1 MGKRFEAALKVKPI
15 LQKGAQSL
23 GEAEALKVKGVYF
36 AWDDLKKPEHE
47 YHTVKKGFKF
57 SHNGQ
62 LYKTEQPEYTFVE
75 HYVPGE
81 VGTESL
87 FTKIDETHA
96 GTIDDPKIAARGME
110 YTYGQYYTDPE
121 DGLLY
126 YCWRNGEAAGGVVVL
141 QYLPHELVGQYFETV
156 VIE

>member
-1 MGKRFEAALKVKPI
+1 MGKRHEAALKVKPFF
-15 LQKGAQSL
+15 QKGAQHL
-23 GEAEALKVKGVYF
+23 DDAEAIKVKGVYF
-36 AWDDLKKPEHE
+36 AWDNLKKPEHE

-96 GTIDDPKIAARGME
+96 GTIDDPIPAERNME
-110 YTYGQYYTDPE
+110 YTYFLYYLDPE
-121 DGLLY
+121 NGLTYL
-126 YCWRNGEAAGGVVVL
+126 CQFGNEQTQGTVTLA
-141 QYLPHELVGQYFETV
+141 YLPHEVPTYFKEVST
-156 VIE
+156 